1 MSHQQPKSHIN
12 AHNPNLNMPPITPLS
27 PTKSTN
33 NGGASQLE
41 DFIHRANMPKI
52 GTQEPSTTDRDSWE
66 LAFGR
71 SHEAREKKAA
81 EQAADV
87 ERQRA
92 EAYEDWCDRDDW
104 VFVGKTE
111 KEKRAE
117 KDKEEEA
124 KAEAKAKKQAK
135 LKKTKEMLAQGAK

>member
-1 MSHQQPKSHIN
+1 
-12 AHNPNLNMPPITPLS
+12 MPPITPLS
-27 PTKSTN
+27 PTKSTK

-41 DFIHRANMPKI
+41 DFIHRASMSKI
-52 GTQEPSTTDRDSWE
+52 GTQEPSTTDRDPWE
-66 LAFGR
+66 LTFDRA
-71 SHEAREKKAA
+71 EQAREKKAV
-81 EQAADV
+81 EQAAEL

-92 EAYEDWCDRDDW
+92 EAFEDSRDRDDW

>member
-1 MSHQQPKSHIN
+1 MS
-12 AHNPNLNMPPITPLS
+12 PITPLS
-27 PTKSTN
+27 PTKFTK

-41 DFIHRANMPKI
+41 DFINRASMAKI
-52 GTQEPSTTDRDSWE
+52 GTQEPSTTDRDPWE
-66 LAFGR
+66 LAFDRTQG
-71 SHEAREKKAA
+71 ARENKAA

-92 EAYEDWCDRDDW
+92 EVYEDLRDRDDW

-111 KEKRAE
+111 KEKQAE
-117 KDKEEEA
+117 KDKEEEMKA
-124 KAEAKAKKQAK
+124 KAKAKKQEK